1 MGVNSEWLIVNG
13 WELARMSDDLAG
25 DECNVSCNV
34 SLVDRL
40 MKNLADD
47 LSYVAKQL

>member
-1 MGVNSEWLIVNG
+1 MVKGYD
-13 WELARMSDDLAG
+13 LARMSDDLVG